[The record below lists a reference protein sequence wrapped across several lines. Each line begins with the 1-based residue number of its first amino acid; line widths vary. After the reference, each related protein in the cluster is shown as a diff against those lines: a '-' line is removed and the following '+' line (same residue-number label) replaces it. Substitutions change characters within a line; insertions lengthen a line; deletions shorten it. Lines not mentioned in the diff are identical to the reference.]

1 MLKNATDDLE
11 KILDGFIKKDVI
23 INQNGFIEST
33 YSIDKLKYI
42 IEYDILNILD
52 DNSKNYLKIN
62 LNQVYKIENEKNR
75 LMFYLDNDTIITLS
89 LKR

>member
-1 MLKNATDDLE
+1 MLKNMNNDLV
-11 KILDGFIKKDVI
+11 KILNSFIEKVVI
-23 INQNGFIEST
+23 INLSGFVEGT
-33 YSIDKLKYI
+33 YSINKLKYF

-62 LNQVYKIENEKNR
+62 LNQVYKIENEKDKII
-75 LMFYLDNDTIITLS
+75 FYLDNDTTIILS

>member
-62 LNQVYKIENEKNR
+62 LNKIKKIENEKNR

>member
-75 LMFYLDNDTIITLS
+75 LMFYLDNDTITTLS

>member
-1 MLKNATDDLE
+1 MLKNVTDDLE

-75 LMFYLDNDTIITLS
+75 LMFYLDNDTITTLS